1 MEAAA
6 ARCWSR
12 RPKRRTKTAP
22 SSSGFS
28 GNVMAGLQWL
38 RTLCASF
45 PQRRGHHGVDDDLRH
60 IVIRA
65 RLVAMDTTQRYA
77 SFAEFYPFY
86 LGEHAHPVCRRL
98 HVVGSTLVLAI
109 IVAVI
114 ARIVSPW
121 ALLAL
126 PLVGYGFAWI
136 GHFYFEKNKPATF
149 KYPLYSFAGDW
160 VMYRDILIGR
170 IPFFPHSPAT
180 EQPIPPTP
188 VPFHHPQRQQQL
200 RHRVPPKRHYLPK
213 HQRHSSPVRPLLPKT
228 PPMRCD

>member
-1 MEAAA
+1 
-6 ARCWSR
+6 
-12 RPKRRTKTAP
+12 
-22 SSSGFS
+22 
-28 GNVMAGLQWL
+28 
-38 RTLCASF
+38 
-45 PQRRGHHGVDDDLRH
+45 
-60 IVIRA
+60 
-65 RLVAMDTTQRYA
+65 MDTTQRYA

-136 GHFYFEKNKPATF
+136 GHFYFEKNNPATF

-170 IPFFPHSPAT
+170 IPF
-180 EQPIPPTP
+180 
-188 VPFHHPQRQQQL
+188 
-200 RHRVPPKRHYLPK
+200 
-213 HQRHSSPVRPLLPKT
+213 
-228 PPMRCD
+228 